1 MGATTF
7 TLMLEGLPYAVERRG
22 DLILVNG
29 IEFSCALKD
38 GAVLVGGTPHTVTLS
53 PTHAEVDGITYA
65 IEAKG
70 LEEPRSGGRRR
81 VASAQAAEAAGA
93 ITAVMPGLII
103 KVLKAEGDRVE
114 AGETVLILEAMKMQN
129 DVQAK
134 APGVI
139 TQMNVKPG
147 DNVEIRQ
154 VLCVV
159 E

>member
-129 DVQAK
+129 VLRAERDLTVK
-134 APGVI
+134 AVKA
-139 TQMNVKPG
+139 KPG
-147 DNVEIRQ
+147 DSLAVDAVIMEF
-154 VLCVV
+154 